1 MSKYTA
7 YTGVGAEI
15 APNSILELIR
25 EISALLAASG
35 RTLRSGAS
43 KGCSYSFESGV
54 TDAFRSNICSGRPLT
69 ARPGSLLSPLK
80 EIYLPYRG
88 FENHADDAVFD
99 YDAGLKSRIIGFI
112 KNSILG
118 QEFDKIQNPYLIKD
132 YVARVYQLL
141 GENLRRPSKFLLCWS
156 PDGAR
161 MRSEVDPSAGQ
172 ISISICLAEI
182 LKIPVFNLCN
192 EDDYIKI
199 IAWKDKMKSE
209 IKGSV

>member
-1 MSKYTA
+1 MSKYIA
-7 YTGVGAEI
+7 YTGLGAEI

-25 EISALLAASG
+25 ETSSLLAASG

-43 KGCSYSFESGV
+43 KGCSVSFESGV
-54 TDAFRSNICSGRPLT
+54 TDAFRSNMCSGRPLT
-69 ARPGSLLSPLK
+69 ARPGSLLPPLK

-88 FENHADDAVFD
+88 FENHPDDAVFD

-141 GENLRRPSKFLLCWS
+141 GESLKQPSKFLLCWS
-156 PDGAR
+156 PDGGR
-161 MRSEVDPSAGQ
+161 IHSEVDLSAGQ
-172 ISISICLAEI
+172 TSVSICLAEI
-182 LKIPVFNLCN
+182 LKIPVFNLAN
-192 EDDYIKI
+192 EEDYIKI
-199 IAWKDKMKSE
+199 TAWKDKMISE
-209 IKGSV
+209 TKVNM